1 VTSGFWNQGAPLDL
15 DAMRFVVDPVADQVV
30 DAIYASHQDA
40 GVAALLDSLGR
51 SSTSVE
57 HRPAGAG
64 DARPGLQLRLG
75 RHQLNLHWAHHA
87 DAASAAAVGSGVVAD
102 SFADR
107 LRARLMAEHPGQVA
121 LPPWAETL
129 CDYFSSTARLPA
141 WTDPEKL
148 ARGSRLA
155 VLYGILDSLILCCG
169 SLPWCYLDA
178 KGVPVLASTQRLQ
191 GARVY
196 RRIWETS
203 HFVVNAVAPGG
214 LGPNGKGIFFAQR
227 VRLLHAAV
235 RNRLLSPRPPH
246 ADAAEAG
253 RTAASM
259 RESVEKIDWASIG
272 LPLNQEDMA
281 YVLLTFSYVGIS
293 GLRKLGARPTRDDA
307 DAYIHLWNVIGH
319 VLGIR
324 QDLMPETFDDAEA
337 LFHVMLQ
344 RVREPSEK
352 GHLLTRSLVT
362 WMEEVAPGR
371 TKDVPTILVTH
382 LLGRENAALL
392 GVERTTTQKLR
403 APFTLAAI
411 RTTTRLIEFARRETG
426 TAASLALRKALFAA
440 LAGRLWER
448 RRSQWD
454 DLARWPDAYTGNEDA
469 APAAAH

>member
-1 VTSGFWNQGAPLDL
+1 VTSGFWKQGTPLDL
-15 DAMRFVVDPVADQVV
+15 DAMRFAVDPPADQVV

-51 SSTSVE
+51 SSTSLE
-57 HRPAGAG
+57 HRPDAARS
-64 DARPGLQLRLG
+64 ARPALHLTIGG
-75 RHQLNLHWAHHA
+75 HQLNLHWAHPA
-87 DAASAAAVGSGVVAD
+87 DGAAAVGGGVVCE
-102 SFADR
+102 SFAER
-107 LRARLMAEHPGQVA
+107 LRARLQAQHPGEVT
-121 LPPWAETL
+121 LPPWADTL
-129 CDYFSSTARLPA
+129 CTFFSTTARLPEWA
-141 WTDPEKL
+141 DPEKL
-148 ARGSRLA
+148 DRGSRLA

-214 LGPNGKGIFFAQR
+214 LGPNGKGIYFAQR

-235 RNRLLSPRPPH
+235 RNRLLSPRPPQGWPVETGR
-246 ADAAEAG
+246 AA
-253 RTAASM
+253 AAM
-259 RESVEKIDWASIG
+259 RDSVDEIDWASIG

-281 YVLLTFSYVGIS
+281 YVLLTFSYAGIA
-293 GLRKLGARPTRDDA
+293 GLRRLGARPTREDA
-307 DAYIHLWNVIGH
+307 DAYIHLWNVVGH

-324 QDLMPETFDDAEA
+324 QDLMAETFDDAEA
-337 LFHVMLQ
+337 LFQVLLH
-344 RVREPSEK
+344 RVREASEK
-352 GHLLTRSLVT
+352 GHLLTRSLVG

-371 TKDVPTILVTH
+371 TKDVPTILLTH
-382 LLGRENAALL
+382 LLGRENAKLL
-392 GVERTTTQKLR
+392 GIERTTTQKLR

-426 TAASLALRKALFAA
+426 TAVSLALRKALFTTVV
-440 LAGRLWER
+440 GGLWER

-454 DLARWPDAYTGNEDA
+454 DLARWPDAYSGNEDA